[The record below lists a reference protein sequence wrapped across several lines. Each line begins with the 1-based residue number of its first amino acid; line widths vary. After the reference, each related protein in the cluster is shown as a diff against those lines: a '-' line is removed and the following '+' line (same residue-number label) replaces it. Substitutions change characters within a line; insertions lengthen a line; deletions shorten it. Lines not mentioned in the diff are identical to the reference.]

1 MTISKRHLLSALQS
15 TRVLKNLDENQSY
28 TNIEIKE
35 LNVSEKKLE
44 AGKRFNRLKSDS
56 NENNSGETHQH
67 KSDFS
72 LDNSEEH
79 LSETEKKTIKY
90 FCDHKEK
97 LEGGYLVTKQIKIA
111 DLSVFTNIKITSLK
125 KALQRLEK
133 KGFLKRKKFKA
144 GKDGWTIYLLNQKSL
159 KVTQKLLE

>member
-1 MTISKRHLLSALQS
+1 MTISKSHLLSALQS
-15 TRVLKNLDENQSY
+15 TRVLKNLDENKSDKDLESNEQ
-28 TNIEIKE
+28 
-35 LNVSEKKLE
+35 NVSENN
-44 AGKRFNRLKSDS
+44 AGAGRRFNRLKSNFIGD
-56 NENNSGETHQH
+56 NSDEAHQH
-67 KSDFS
+67 KPDFY
-72 LDNSEEH
+72 LDNLEEH

-97 LEGGYLVTKQIKIA
+97 QEGGYLVTKQIKIA
-111 DLSVFTNIKITSLK
+111 DLSNFTDIKITSLK

-159 KVTQKLLE
+159 KITQKLLE